1 MQEATSVRTVDHA
14 VIVGEGQVAHGA
26 DSDNVVTVN
35 ILNNHGALHDGTGT
49 EDCNV
54 RLVDDRGVEQ
64 CTERTNVGNGE
75 GRTRQLLGGD
85 VAGTCTAAQVA
96 NSLCQASNAQV
107 RSVLDDGNQQT
118 LGGVHSNR
126 DVLGAVV
133 SDLLVVFGHGGVQSG
148 VLLQSLSG
156 CLDEEGQ
163 EGQLSALTSS
173 EAVLSLC
180 TQLNDAGHVNLG
192 DLGQLGGDVQGL
204 THTLCNNLADTC
216 GLLDGATLG
225 GNLEGVRCLC
235 GTSSRSSSCSGCS
248 SGGSSGTLSSDSSL
262 NILLADAA
270 TNTGALDG
278 GQVDA
283 VVLSELTDQR
293 GHVCFALSS
302 CRSGRCSGSC
312 RSCGSSRSLS
322 NRSGSCGSL
331 SNRSR
336 SSGSSCSSSVADD
349 SQNLANLCVL
359 ILGDADLEQGT
370 CYGGGNLGVNLVGG
384 NLNQG
389 LVNLN
394 LLANFLQPAGNGA
407 LGDGLAQCGQYDL
420 NACSSSCGSSRSSG
434 GCCGSSRSL
443 SNRSGSC
450 GSLNSC
456 GSSRSSSTG
465 TVANDSQSS
474 ADLDVLVLGDENLLN
489 NACYGGGNLGVNL
502 VGGNLNQGCVNLNGV
517 ADLNEPAGNGTLGHG
532 LAQCGQYY
540 GVGHNL
546 SRSPCECLN

>member
-1 MQEATSVRTVDHA
+1 M
-14 VIVGEGQVAHGA
+14 
-26 DSDNVVTVN
+26 
-35 ILNNHGALHDGTGT
+35 
-49 EDCNV
+49 
-54 RLVDDRGVEQ
+54 
-64 CTERTNVGNGE
+64 
-75 GRTRQLLGGD
+75 
-85 VAGTCTAAQVA
+85 
-96 NSLCQASNAQV
+96 
-107 RSVLDDGNQQT
+107 
-118 LGGVHSNR
+118 
-126 DVLGAVV
+126 
-133 SDLLVVFGHGGVQSG
+133 
-148 VLLQSLSG
+148 
-156 CLDEEGQ
+156 
-163 EGQLSALTSS
+163 
-173 EAVLSLC
+173 
-180 TQLNDAGHVNLG
+180 
-192 DLGQLGGDVQGL
+192 
-204 THTLCNNLADTC
+204 
-216 GLLDGATLG
+216 
-225 GNLEGVRCLC
+225 RCLC
-235 GTSSRSSSCSGCS
+235 GTSSRSSSCSGSS

-293 GHVCFALSS
+293 GHVCLTLSS
-302 CRSGRCSGSC
+302 CRSGRCGGSC
-312 RSCGSSRSLS
+312 RSSGRGGSSSRSCGS
-322 NRSGSCGSL
+322 GRSSCGS
-331 SNRSR
+331 RSGGSR
-336 SSGSSCSSSVADD
+336 SGGSSSSGSVTDD

-420 NACSSSCGSSRSSG
+420 DACSSSSG
-434 GCCGSSRSL
+434 SL

-450 GSLNSC
+450 GSLSNRSGSCGSLSSC
-456 GSSRSSSTG
+456 GSSRSSSAG

-474 ADLDVLVLGDENLLN
+474 ADLDVLVLGDENLLD